1 MNNAVLIGL
10 DVGDVRVGVA
20 VFRAGIVLPKDTY
33 LRAQGEA
40 ERKILELIAEIS
52 PAQIIVGMP
61 YGENGERTEQSE
73 KTERFCQRL
82 RRRTMVPVITID
94 EYGSSGAAND
104 LLAHKPTRNRKG
116 GMIDA
121 QSASIILQSFIDQS
135 K

>member
-1 MNNAVLIGL
+1 MNSTVLIGL

-20 VFRAGIVLPKDTY
+20 VYKAGIILPKDTY

-52 PAQIIVGMP
+52 PAQIVVGMP
-61 YGENGERTEQSE
+61 YGDNGERTEQSE

-82 RRRTMVPVITID
+82 RRRTMVPVTTID
-94 EYGSSGAAND
+94 EYGSSGAAHD
-104 LLAHKPTRNRKG
+104 LLAHKPARTRKG